1 MPWKARSALEERKAF
16 INEWRKQEVP
26 FAELCRDFHIS
37 RQTGYKWLGRYEAEG
52 ESGLEERSRAPLHN
66 PQEMSAEV
74 RQAILQLRQQH
85 GRWGPRKL
93 KALLQRQQPQR
104 RWPALSSIGELLQRE
119 GLAHPRR
126 NRRRTPPYT
135 APLQHAQAPNQ
146 VWCADYKGWFRC
158 GDGARCDPLTIT
170 DAFSRYL
177 LRCQQVERTDEPRA
191 RAVFEAAFREYG
203 LPEAMRTDNG
213 PPFATPAPGGL
224 SRLSIWWIRL
234 GIRHERIQ
242 PGCPEQNGR
251 HERMHETLKQE
262 TASPPAPN
270 LHKQQESF
278 HRFQHQYNQIRPHEA
293 LDYRTPAE
301 HYVASARRYPEKLPE
316 LEYPAGMRLRSVSE
330 RGQVALRRH
339 EDVFVSKAL
348 AHETVGLWET
358 EEGLYEVYFGS
369 LLLGWLDSRELCFV
383 ADRAPVWHAGGP
395 EFPDDSEE

>member
-74 RQAILQLRQQH
+74 REAILQLRQQH

-242 PGCPEQNGR
+242 PGCPEQNG
-251 HERMHETLKQE
+251 
-262 TASPPAPN
+262 
-270 LHKQQESF
+270 
-278 HRFQHQYNQIRPHEA
+278 
-293 LDYRTPAE
+293 
-301 HYVASARRYPEKLPE
+301 
-316 LEYPAGMRLRSVSE
+316 
-330 RGQVALRRH
+330 
-339 EDVFVSKAL
+339 
-348 AHETVGLWET
+348 
-358 EEGLYEVYFGS
+358 
-369 LLLGWLDSRELCFV
+369 
-383 ADRAPVWHAGGP
+383 
-395 EFPDDSEE
+395 